1 MCYFVLKKLTG
12 LFLTNRLQR
21 IYLQNTIFKKNR
33 HLLHWLKILIGPFL
47 GALLGFITYNAS
59 GQGNIGIMVMI
70 VIWMAVWWVTEIV
83 PLAVTSMIPVFAFP
97 VSGLMTTSE
106 VSSVYM
112 NDVLFLFVGGFMMSF
127 AMERWNLHHRIAL
140 KIILIVGT
148 DGSKI
153 LLGLMLCSYIISM
166 WISNT
171 AITMM
176 LIPTTL
182 AIIHKIDTLKINH
195 SEKIAKGL
203 LLGIA
208 HASTFG
214 GVATMVGTPTNMIFV
229 SYFNR
234 EFEGNTQITF
244 FKWFLFAVPLSLCML
259 VIGYFILKFFFMPKK
274 HENSIKVDK
283 SIFEKELNAMGSM
296 SFEEKC
302 VAMLFSILVVLW
314 FTRADLVLGSY
325 TFRGWSNLFSQPKFI
340 QDGAVAVAIAMLLF
354 IIPAKKEK
362 SALLKW
368 EHVKK
373 LPYSVILLFGGGFAL
388 SKGFDDSGL
397 TAWLSGQLNFL
408 QQLPPFLIVVSLCI
422 FVILI
427 SEFASNMATIQLCL
441 PILMAISISTN
452 ISPLLLMIPA
462 TVAASYAFMM
472 PVGTAPNTIIFGSER
487 LRTTDMMKPGI
498 WLNLSAVV
506 IISIFMF
513 TWGKWVFGL

>member
-1 MCYFVLKKLTG
+1 M
-12 LFLTNRLQR
+12 
-21 IYLQNTIFKKNR
+21 
-33 HLLHWLKILIGPFL
+33 LHWFKIFIGPAL
-47 GALLGFITYNAS
+47 GALMGYVTYAAS
-59 GQGNIGIMVMI
+59 GQSSIGIMSMI
-70 VIWMAVWWVTEIV
+70 VIWMAVWWVTEVV

-97 VSGLMTTSE
+97 ITGLMSTAE

-140 KIILIVGT
+140 KIILFVGT

-171 AITMM
+171 ATTMM
-176 LIPTTL
+176 MIPTTL
-182 AIIHKIDTLKINH
+182 AIIHKIDALKINH
-195 SEKIAKGL
+195 SENIAKGL

-234 EFEGNTQITF
+234 EFAGNTQITF
-244 FKWFLFAVPLSLCML
+244 FKWFLFAIPLSLCMF
-259 VIGYFILKFFFMPKK
+259 VVGYFVLKYFFMPRKN
-274 HENSIKVDK
+274 ENSIKVDK
-283 SIFEKELNAMGSM
+283 SLFEKELSAMGNM

-302 VAMLFSILVVLW
+302 IATLFSMLVALW
-314 FTRADLVLGSY
+314 FTRADLILGSY
-325 TFRGWSNLFSQPKFI
+325 TFKGWSNIFTQPKFI
-340 QDGAVAVAIAMLLF
+340 QDGAVAVAVALLLF

-362 SALLKW
+362 TTLLKW

-373 LPYSVILLFGGGFAL
+373 LPYAVILLFGGGFAL

-408 QQLPPFLIVVSLCI
+408 QNLPPFLIVVSLCI

-441 PILMAISISTN
+441 PILMAISISTH

-462 TVAASYAFMM
+462 TIAASYAFMM

-498 WLNLSAVV
+498 WLNLSAVI
-506 IISIFMF
+506 IISILMF